1 MGHGTIG
8 LKHPGSAPRPEP
20 ALGRSSTGKG
30 RGFPWPAP
38 RRTRP
43 SSSPPCLADSRQPE
57 WAHVGMRPW
66 KHTERQCECPRLTHL
81 PSMMSISSQ
90 PATESQ
96 RCRRRATAGADE
108 LRCRTSHLAA
118 VQKPPAHR
126 IVVSEHAR
134 RSVPGTAILLVQTNG
149 ERGNAS
155 AQRRR
160 SGASGEYTQHAVA

>member
-1 MGHGTIG
+1 
-8 LKHPGSAPRPEP
+8 
-20 ALGRSSTGKG
+20 
-30 RGFPWPAP
+30 
-38 RRTRP
+38 
-43 SSSPPCLADSRQPE
+43 
-57 WAHVGMRPW
+57 
-66 KHTERQCECPRLTHL
+66 
-81 PSMMSISSQ
+81 MMSISSQ

-134 RSVPGTAILLVQTNG
+134 RSVPGTAILLVQTNS

-155 AQRRR
+155 AERRR
-160 SGASGEYTQHAVA
+160 SGASGENAQHAVVEREVAASKKVSETRPKIANPLLGGAKRDLHT